1 MKKILFILTII
12 GVAIGCKNEKTNQD
26 QVIETEEIAVNYHTF
41 GDQISDEAVFT
52 EEEMAMK
59 FKSLKPGDTIN
70 AKFTS
75 EVKEVCQKKGCWMK
89 IDMGDQ
95 EAMVRFKDYA
105 FFMPKDIA
113 GREII
118 VSGRAYIEEM
128 SVENLQHYAED
139 AGKTPEEIAEI
150 TEPKRT
156 LAFEAN
162 GVLIPEIEN
171 R

>member
-1 MKKILFILTII
+1 MKKILFILTVI
-12 GVAIGCKNEKTNQD
+12 GVAIGCKNEKTDQD
-26 QVIETEEIAVNYHTF
+26 QVVETEEIAVNYHTF
-41 GDQISDEAVFT
+41 GDQISDEAVLT
-52 EEEMAMK
+52 EEEMALK

-113 GREII
+113 GREVI

-128 SVENLQHYAED
+128 SVENQQHYAED

-171 R
+171 Q

>member
-1 MKKILFILTII
+1 MKKILFILTVI
-12 GVAIGCKNEKTNQD
+12 GVAIGCKNEKTDQD
-26 QVIETEEIAVNYHTF
+26 QVVETEEIAVNYHTF
-41 GDQISDEAVFT
+41 GDQISDEAVLT
-52 EEEMAMK
+52 EEEMALK
-59 FKSLKPGDTIN
+59 FKSLKPRDTIN

-113 GREII
+113 GREVI

-128 SVENLQHYAED
+128 SVENQQHYAED

-171 R
+171 Q

>member
-1 MKKILFILTII
+1 MKKILFILTVI
-12 GVAIGCKNEKTNQD
+12 GVAIGCKNEKTDQD
-26 QVIETEEIAVNYHTF
+26 QVVETEEIAVNYHTF
-41 GDQISDEAVFT
+41 GDQISDEAVLT
-52 EEEMAMK
+52 EEEMALK

-89 IDMGDQ
+89 IDIGDQ

-113 GREII
+113 GREVI

-128 SVENLQHYAED
+128 SVENQQHYAED

-171 R
+171 Q